1 MWDRAG
7 VTDRAPEGTT
17 TVFVEVTNTLSV
29 DFLTGF
35 QRHTREILRHLPGPD
50 ADGPVR
56 VVPIRWCSRHRTY
69 RRLTD
74 AEAERLA
81 RPPSAVPAPPRG
93 LRGAIDQLPAP
104 LARSTRRMARSPI
117 ARSARQA
124 LAPARRP
131 PAHPELELGAW
142 PAGSIFFDLEP
153 AWHDPRPR
161 AELLPELV
169 DAGVIPVP
177 LVADVLPETHPEWFE
192 SAPAA
197 RFRGFL
203 HAHLRLSARFLCIS
217 ASTERDLRAVAA
229 AIGEARPLDCV
240 VTPMGSDFVRGDDP
254 QPLPPQLLGA
264 RYALDV
270 ATFEPRK
277 NHALLL
283 DAFDRLAAHRPDA
296 TLVLVGKV
304 GWKSEALL
312 ERLAAHP
319 LLGTRLFWFERADD
333 ELLASL
339 YRHAFVAI
347 TPSLSEGFGTP
358 VIEALAHGVPTLSS
372 RGGALPEAGGDLA
385 EYFDPRDVDGLVAL
399 WERHLAQEGW
409 NLSQRRRLE
418 GYRAQTWADTA
429 AAVLAALEPLTHAP

>member
-1 MWDRAG
+1 
-7 VTDRAPEGTT
+7 VSEPAPEGTT

-35 QRHTREILRHLPGPD
+35 QRHTREILRHLPGPE

-56 VVPIRWCSRHRTY
+56 VVPIRWCPRHRTY

-81 RPPSAVPAPPRG
+81 RPVPSTPPVSGG
-93 LRGAIDQLPAP
+93 LRAAVEQLPAP
-104 LARSTRRMARSPI
+104 LARSTRRVARSPI
-117 ARSARQA
+117 ARAARQA
-124 LAPARRP
+124 LVPARRP
-131 PAHPELELGAW
+131 PAHPELELGGW

-197 RFRGFL
+197 RFRAFL
-203 HAHLRLSARFLCIS
+203 HAHLRQSARFLCIS
-217 ASTERDLRAVAA
+217 AATERDLRRVAD
-229 AIGEARPLDCV
+229 AIGETRPLDCV
-240 VTPMGSDFVRGDDP
+240 VTPLGSDFVRNDDP
-254 QPLPPQLLGA
+254 QPLPPELLGA

-283 DAFDRLAAHRPDA
+283 DAFDRLSERRSDA

-312 ERLAAHP
+312 ERLATHP

-339 YRHAFVAI
+339 YRHAFVAV

-385 EYFDPRDVDGLVAL
+385 EYFDPHDADALVAL
-399 WERHLAQEGW
+399 WERHLAEEGW
-409 NLSQRRRLE
+409 NLAQRRRLA
-418 GYRAQTWADTA
+418 GYRAPTWGATA
-429 AAVLAALEPLTHAP
+429 AAVLAALEPLTHTP